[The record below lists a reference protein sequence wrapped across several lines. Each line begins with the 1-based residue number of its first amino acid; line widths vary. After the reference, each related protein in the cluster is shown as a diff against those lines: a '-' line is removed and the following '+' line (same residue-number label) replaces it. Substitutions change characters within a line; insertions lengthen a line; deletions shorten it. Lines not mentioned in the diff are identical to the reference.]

1 MNFENTLAI
10 GNGIYTVPDVANIL
24 RLPYRKVNTW
34 LNEYWDGKLGK
45 AFKGKYSWR
54 VDSTRAVG
62 FHTLVEFYVMM
73 QFSEAGVKPA
83 QVLKAHTELSKS
95 YNTIFPFAQK
105 HIIEN
110 ISTDGKR
117 IYLNIDGSSIT
128 LDGSKQ
134 FNLEF
139 IKLFFKKLEFDNE
152 LLASKLWPLGKE
164 KAVVCDPQH
173 KFGQPVIDGTNI
185 QTEAVYKMYLAKE
198 PIPFIASLYE
208 LPEQKIKDAISY
220 HKNAA

>member
-10 GNGIYTVPDVANIL
+10 GNGVYTVPDVANIL
-24 RLPYRKVNTW
+24 HLPYHKVNTW

-45 AFKGKYSWR
+45 AFKTKYSWR
-54 VDSTRAVG
+54 IDSTRAVG

-73 QFSEAGVKPA
+73 QFSDAGVKPL

-105 HIIEN
+105 DIITN
-110 ISTDGKR
+110 ITTDGKK
-117 IYLNIDGSSIT
+117 IFLNIDGSSIT

-134 FNLEF
+134 LNLEF
-139 IKLFFKKLEFDNE
+139 INVFFKKLEFDKE
-152 LLASKLWPLGKE
+152 LMATRLWPMGKN

-198 PIPFIASLYE
+198 PISFIASLYE
-208 LPEQKIKDAISY
+208 LPEQKVKDAISF
-220 HKNAA
+220 HKKAA

>member
-10 GNGIYTVPDVANIL
+10 GNGVYTVPDVANIL
-24 RLPYRKVNTW
+24 HLPYHKVNTW

-45 AFKGKYSWR
+45 AFKTKYSWR
-54 VDSTRAVG
+54 IDSTRAVG

-73 QFSEAGVKPA
+73 QFSDAGVKPL

-105 HIIEN
+105 DIITN
-110 ISTDGKR
+110 ITTDGKK
-117 IYLNIDGSSIT
+117 IFLNIDGSSIT

-134 FNLEF
+134 LNLEF
-139 IKLFFKKLEFDNE
+139 INVFFKKLEFDKE
-152 LLASKLWPLGKE
+152 LMATRLWPMGKN

-198 PIPFIASLYE
+198 PISFIASLYE
-208 LPEQKIKDAISY
+208 LTEQKVKDAISF
-220 HKNAA
+220 HKKAA

>member
-1 MNFENTLAI
+1 MSFENTLAI

-24 RLPYRKVNTW
+24 RLPYHKVNTW

-54 VDSTRAVG
+54 IDSTRAVG

-73 QFSEAGVKPA
+73 QFAEAGVKPA

-95 YNTIFPFAQK
+95 HNTIFPFAQK
-105 HIIEN
+105 QIIEN
-110 ISTDGKR
+110 ISTDGKK
-117 IYLNIDGSSIT
+117 IYLNIDGTTIT

-134 FNLEF
+134 FNLDF

-152 LLASKLWPLGKE
+152 LLATRLWPLGKG

-185 QTEAVYKMYLAKE
+185 QTEAVYKMFLAKE

-208 LPEQKIKDAISY
+208 LPEQKVKDAINY

>member
-1 MNFENTLAI
+1 MSFENTLAI
-10 GNGIYTVPDVANIL
+10 GNGIYTVRDAARIL
-24 RLPYRKVNTW
+24 RLPYSKVNTW
-34 LNEYWDGKLGK
+34 LNVYWDGRLGK
-45 AFKGKYSWR
+45 AFQGQYSWR
-54 VDSTRAVG
+54 IDGTRAVG

-73 QFSEAGVKPA
+73 QFAEAGVNTR
-83 QVLKAHTELSKS
+83 QVLKAHAEISKT

-105 HIIEN
+105 QVIDN

-117 IYLNIDGSSIT
+117 IYLNVDGSSIT

-134 FNLEF
+134 FNLDF
-139 IKLFFKKLEFDNE
+139 IKIFFKKLEFDNE
-152 LLASKLWPLGKE
+152 LLATRLWPLGKG

-198 PIPFIASLYE
+198 PIQFIASLYE
-208 LPEQKIKDAISY
+208 LSEQKVKDAINY